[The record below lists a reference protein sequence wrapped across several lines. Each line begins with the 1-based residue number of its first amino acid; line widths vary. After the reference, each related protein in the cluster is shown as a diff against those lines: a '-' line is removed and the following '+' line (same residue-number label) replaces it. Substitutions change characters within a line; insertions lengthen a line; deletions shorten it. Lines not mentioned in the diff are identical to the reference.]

1 MSFIPSPLEKGR
13 GYLHKGNPPAS
24 LNEVDFF
31 IKGLNEVKK
40 KELQKING
48 VDEDTP
54 LFTISV
60 VSRILGIHKQTLR
73 IYDREGLVCPER
85 TPSNRRL
92 YSEKD
97 IRRLEYVCYLVHER
111 GVNISGA
118 KIILEITDST
128 STNREGDD
136 NDSE

>member
-1 MSFIPSPLEKGR
+1 MPPPLQR
-13 GYLHKGNPPAS
+13 GG
-24 LNEVDFF
+24 
-31 IKGLNEVKK
+31 G
-40 KELQKING
+40 ING
-48 VDEDTP
+48 NLRGEPAEEFFSGLMDVRKKDSQNINGINEDTP

-73 IYDREGLVCPER
+73 IYDREGLVCPDR

-92 YSEKD
+92 YSERD

-118 KIILEITDST
+118 KIILEMLDTK
-128 STNREGDD
+128 STNEEGDE

>member
-1 MSFIPSPLEKGR
+1 M
-13 GYLHKGNPPAS
+13 N
-24 LNEVDFF
+24 
-31 IKGLNEVKK
+31 K
-40 KELQKING
+40 KEHKSIDN
-48 VDEDTP
+48 VNEETP

-60 VSRILGIHKQTLR
+60 VSRILGIHTQTLR
-73 IYDREGLVCPER
+73 IYDREGLVCPNR

-118 KIILEITDST
+118 KIILEMLDSK
-128 STNREGDD
+128 SINEEGVDH
-136 NDSE
+136 DSE

>member
-1 MSFIPSPLEKGR
+1 M
-13 GYLHKGNPPAS
+13 
-24 LNEVDFF
+24 
-31 IKGLNEVKK
+31 KK
-40 KELQKING
+40 KEIDGIHG

-60 VSRILGIHKQTLR
+60 VSNILGIHKQTLR
-73 IYDREGLVCPER
+73 IYDREGLVCPDR

-97 IRRLEYVCYLVHER
+97 IRRLEYVSYLVHER

-118 KIILEITDST
+118 KIILEMLDSKSTDE
-128 STNREGDD
+128 EGDD
-136 NDSE
+136 NDTE

>member
-1 MSFIPSPLEKGR
+1 L
-13 GYLHKGNPPAS
+13 
-24 LNEVDFF
+24 
-31 IKGLNEVKK
+31 KK
-40 KELQKING
+40 KDLTNING
-48 VDEDTP
+48 INEETP

-73 IYDREGLVCPER
+73 IYDREGLVCPNR

-118 KIILEITDST
+118 KIILEMLDSG
-128 STNREGDD
+128 STNEEGD
-136 NDSE
+136 EE

>member
-1 MSFIPSPLEKGR
+1 
-13 GYLHKGNPPAS
+13 
-24 LNEVDFF
+24 
-31 IKGLNEVKK
+31 VKK
-40 KELQKING
+40 KDLQRING
-48 VDEDTP
+48 ISEDTP

-60 VSRILGIHKQTLR
+60 VSRIFGIHTQTLR
-73 IYDREGLVCPER
+73 IYDREGLVCPNR

-118 KIILEITDST
+118 KIILEMLDSK
-128 STNREGDD
+128 STNEEGD
-136 NDSE
+136 EE

>member
-1 MSFIPSPLEKGR
+1 
-13 GYLHKGNPPAS
+13 
-24 LNEVDFF
+24 
-31 IKGLNEVKK
+31 VKK
-40 KELQKING
+40 KAIQSFTGIN
-48 VDEDTP
+48 EDTP

-73 IYDREGLVCPER
+73 IYDREGLVCPDR

-118 KIILEITDST
+118 KIILEMLDSK
-128 STNREGDD
+128 SINEEGET